1 MPVRYS
7 QLDYM
12 APLIVNGSMQVADM
26 PFQRLTNAD
35 LVVAVQGDRI
45 RVIKDRYGAPTDISK
60 PQLEDIRMLDPEV
73 IQVGHA
79 ESAWSA

>member
-12 APLIVNGSMQVADM
+12 KPLIVNGSMQVADM
-26 PFQRLTNAD
+26 PFDRLQSAD

-45 RVIKDRYGAPTDISK
+45 RVVKDRYGPTGDITK
-60 PQLEDIRMLDPEV
+60 PQLDDIRALDPEV
-73 IQVGHA
+73 IDVRAQPA
-79 ESAWSA
+79 